1 MASVDELKSLVSAKQ
16 GFARSN
22 QFLVELPSIGG
33 ISASEMNILCTRV
46 SLPSKQILTADRR
59 IGMEFEK
66 VAYGYA
72 VDDVAMS
79 FYLLNDYGP
88 RKYFDAW
95 RNIVLDEDT
104 LEVGYKVD
112 YERPVKIHQLRRP
125 FGNISSNFG
134 PINLSA
140 AIGGGTAYSIE
151 LLNAFPT
158 TIQAVD
164 FSNELDGLLEV
175 SVQLSYTNWKRIG
188 ASQNFVNFNLSI

>member
-1 MASVDELKSLVSAKQ
+1 MASVDELKSLVSAKL
-16 GFARSN
+16 GFARNN

-33 ISASEMNILCTRV
+33 VSSSEMNILCTRV
-46 SLPSKQILTADRR
+46 SLPSKQILSADRR

-72 VDDVAMS
+72 VDDVTMS

-104 LEVGYKVD
+104 LEVGYKLD
-112 YERPVKIHQLRRP
+112 YERPVKIHQLRKP
-125 FGNISSNFG
+125 LAGLSTNIG
-134 PINLSA
+134 PIRLSA
-140 AIGGGTAYSIE
+140 DIGGGSVYSVE
-151 LLNAFPT
+151 LLNAYPT
-158 TIQAVD
+158 TIQAID

-175 SVQLSYTNWKRIG
+175 SVQLSYTNWKPID
-188 ASQNFVNFNLSI
+188 ASQNFLNFNLSI

>member
-1 MASVDELKSLVSAKQ
+1 MASVDELKSLVSTKQ

-22 QFLVELPSIGG
+22 QFLVELPPIGG

-88 RKYFDAW
+88 RRYFDAW
-95 RNIVLDEDT
+95 RNIILNEDT

-112 YERPVKIHQLRRP
+112 YEKPVKIHQLKKP
-125 FGNISSNFG
+125 FGSISSNFG

-140 AIGGGTAYSIE
+140 TIGGGTVYSVE